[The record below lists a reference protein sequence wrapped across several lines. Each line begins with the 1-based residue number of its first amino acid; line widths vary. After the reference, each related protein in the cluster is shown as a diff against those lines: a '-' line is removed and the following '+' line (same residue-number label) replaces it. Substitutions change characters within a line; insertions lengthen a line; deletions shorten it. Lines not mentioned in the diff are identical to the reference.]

1 MRQYFKRFLDQFRRF
16 LAKLMV
22 EGWMVVCAHAALKRL
37 GVSRSVIEPRCN
49 AQSTNLVTGS
59 PCIADLVNLA
69 LQFQPLNARND
80 CLRSSGA
87 YLERRWRFCPA
98 PPSQLVW
105 RFSAGFRRC
114 TMVLGTSVFVLEGDS
129 WFFRMILGG
138 SGPAA
143 NRDEV

>member
-1 MRQYFKRFLDQFRRF
+1 
-16 LAKLMV
+16 MV

-98 PPSQLVW
+98 RQANWCGGFQRDSADALWFLVPQSLSW
-105 RFSAGFRRC
+105 R
-114 TMVLGTSVFVLEGDS
+114 V
-129 WFFRMILGG
+129 ILGSLG
-138 SGPAA
+138 
-143 NRDEV
+143 